1 MFIFTLFQIFVRGKK
16 YDLRKRGWEKYDF
29 QCNIYPLII
38 YLLFLLLFRIPIW
51 NKKFRIRI
59 HNSELL
65 IRILAGTGRI
75 RFFGGLL
82 RVQQKTKMTLDYSPR
97 QSRILVKERLPETE
111 RNDLRCEKKIDDFL
125 LICLNC
131 KTTKLIFQKLN
142 KIMLKLFLLSAGTG
156 TVCLTF

>member
-1 MFIFTLFQIFVRGKK
+1 MISERGGGKNMIFNVIYIPWLFI
-16 YDLRKRGWEKYDF
+16 Y
-29 QCNIYPLII
+29 
-38 YLLFLLLFRIPIW
+38 LFLLLFRIPIW

-65 IRILAGTGRI
+65 IKILAGAGRI